1 MTESS
6 LYIGLMSGTSAD
18 AIDAALVD
26 FSDRQP
32 KLLEH
37 YSLGLERDT
46 RAIIH
51 QLARP
56 GDNEIDRLGAM
67 DHQLGEL
74 FARAVK
80 ELLARAG
87 LEPQQIAAIG
97 SHGQTVRH
105 RPPKI
110 NEYPFSLQIGD
121 PNIIAQRTGI
131 TTIADFRRRDMAAG
145 GQGAPLVPAFHA
157 AFFNSPERP
166 RAIVN
171 IGGIANITWLPSRG
185 QPLGFDTGPGNVLLD
200 AWIHKYKGE
209 PYDRDGSW
217 AGSGQL
223 DTALLERLF
232 RHPFFHQKPPKS
244 TGPEVFN
251 LDWLGAELAS
261 LDAELAPADI
271 QATLLILTAQ
281 SIAGAVQGLETDGA
295 KAEIYLCGGGAYNL
309 ALRTALQTLLP
320 ENPLSD
326 TGDLGIAPE
335 WVEATAFAWLA
346 HQTNNRL
353 TGNLPAVT
361 GATEE
366 LVLGGIY
373 LA

>member
-1 MTESS
+1 MNESS

-26 FSDRQP
+26 FSCDQP
-32 KLLEH
+32 TLLAH
-37 YSLGLERDT
+37 YSLELKRDV

-51 QLARP
+51 QLAHP
-56 GDNEIDRLGAM
+56 GDNEIDRMGAM

-74 FARAVK
+74 FATAVK
-80 ELLARAG
+80 ELLA
-87 LEPQQIAAIG
+87 QSNFDSTQIAAIG
-97 SHGQTVRH
+97 SHGQTIRH
-105 RPPKI
+105 RPPKL

-157 AFFNSPERP
+157 AFFQTSARP

-171 IGGIANITWLPSRG
+171 IGGIANITWLPNRG

-200 AWIHKYKGE
+200 AWINKYKGE
-209 PYDRDGSW
+209 SYDKDGAW

-223 DTALLERLF
+223 NATLLERLF
-232 RHPFFHQKPPKS
+232 KHPFFHQKPPKS

-251 LDWLGAELAS
+251 LDWLGKELAS
-261 LDAELAPADI
+261 LDDELAPEDV
-271 QATLLILTAQ
+271 QATLLVLTAQ
-281 SIAGAVQGLETDGA
+281 SIAAAVQGLEDGP
-295 KAEIYLCGGGAYNL
+295 KAEIYLCGGGAYNM
-309 ALRTALQTLLP
+309 ALRIALQTLLP
-320 ENPLSD
+320 DHQLSD
-326 TGDLGIAPE
+326 TSDLGIAPE

-346 HQTNNRL
+346 HQTHNRL
-353 TGNLPAVT
+353 SGNLPAVT
-361 GATEE
+361 GATEA

>member
-1 MTESS
+1 MTDSS

-26 FSDRQP
+26 FSGDQP

-37 YSLGLERDT
+37 YSLELEREV
-46 RAIIH
+46 RAVIH

-56 GDNEIDRLGAM
+56 GDNEIDRMGAM

-74 FARAVK
+74 FAQAVG
-80 ELLARAG
+80 ELLTRAN
-87 LEPQQIAAIG
+87 LKPQKIAAIG

-105 RPPKI
+105 RPPKL

-157 AFFNSPERP
+157 AFFQAADKP

-171 IGGIANITWLPSRG
+171 IGGIANLTWLPSRG

-209 PYDRDGSW
+209 PYDRDGAW

-223 DTALLERLF
+223 DTALLERLLK
-232 RHPFFHQKPPKS
+232 HPFFHQTPPKS

-261 LDAELAPADI
+261 LDKELAPEDI

-281 SIAGAVQGLETDGA
+281 SIAAALQGLEDGI
-295 KAEIYLCGGGAYNL
+295 KAEVYLCGGGAYNL
-309 ALRTALQTLLP
+309 ALSVALQTLLP
-320 ENPLSD
+320 DHHISD

-335 WVEATAFAWLA
+335 WVEAAAFAWLA
-346 HQTNNRL
+346 HQTHNRL

-361 GATEE
+361 GASKE
-366 LVLGGIY
+366 LILGGIY
-373 LA
+373 PA

>member
-1 MTESS
+1 MTDSS

-26 FSDRQP
+26 FSNNQP
-32 KLLEH
+32 KLLAH
-37 YSLGLERDT
+37 HSLELERDV

-51 QLARP
+51 QLAHP
-56 GDNEIDRLGAM
+56 GDNEIDRMGAM

-74 FARAVK
+74 FATAVK
-80 ELLARAG
+80 ELLAHSG
-87 LEPQQIAAIG
+87 FEPKQIAAIG

-105 RPPKI
+105 RPPKLH
-110 NEYPFSLQIGD
+110 EYPFSLQIGD

-157 AFFNSPERP
+157 AFFQAPDRP
-166 RAIVN
+166 RAVVN

-200 AWIHKYKGE
+200 AWVYKYKGE
-209 PYDRDGSW
+209 PYDRGGAW
-217 AGSGQL
+217 ASSGKL
-223 DTALLERLF
+223 NSTLLERLLK
-232 RHPFFHQKPPKS
+232 HPFFHQMPPKS

-251 LDWLGAELAS
+251 LDWLEAELAS
-261 LDAELAPADI
+261 LDKDLAPQDV

-281 SIAGAVQGLETDGA
+281 SIAAALQGLENGA

-320 ENPLSD
+320 DNRLSD
-326 TGDLGIAPE
+326 SGDLGIAPE

-346 HQTNNRL
+346 HRTLNRL
-353 TGNLPAVT
+353 SGNLPAVT
-361 GATEE
+361 GASEE

-373 LA
+373 PA